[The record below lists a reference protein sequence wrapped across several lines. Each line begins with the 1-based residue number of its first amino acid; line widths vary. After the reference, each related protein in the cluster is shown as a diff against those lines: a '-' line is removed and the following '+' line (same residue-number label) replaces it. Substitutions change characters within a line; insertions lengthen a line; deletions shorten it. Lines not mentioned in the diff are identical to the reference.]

1 MKGRNRNFQILLIL
15 SIIAAAFLGNV
26 LIFSALNTDA
36 LRASAE
42 TETKLLASLLVKS
55 VESRVTPEDIRAGK
69 LPDALAD
76 FQILDSDCFWITGPD
91 GSMYYDRGGG
101 KAFSP
106 PGDASGDSPALWTG
120 RKGMFFLS
128 EDCCMIRPLYGG
140 EFFLTLLHQ
149 GGTFHAIQRRQLS
162 LLLGVDLILMGI
174 MMVLI
179 VNIILKYRREILRY
193 ATTDEL
199 TGLCNRK
206 SFNAL
211 FRDFIN
217 AEHIPEASLF
227 LLDIDFFK
235 QINDN
240 YGHAAGDHALRMLA
254 ERIQVMVRD
263 KKGFAG
269 RWGGDE
275 FIGVL
280 PLPGEEAWNTLCELC
295 RVIEA
300 LRPAEGFRMTISAG
314 VTPVAAGITLAK
326 LSEKADAA
334 LYESK
339 EGGRNRAS
347 LYRGAVAPEAA
358 AVAAK
363 STVEKAIVRAEAFV
377 LPQKA
382 PEHPAE
388 PVQPADAHF
397 GARLMGYIRE
407 HLIRSTI
414 LGVRWMAPF
423 VAGGGILIG
432 LAFLF
437 DAASLDLS
445 TLSLETRAQF
455 GSITATAALLNRIG
469 STTFNFMLPIFA
481 GFMAYGIA
489 GEEAFMAGF
498 VGGYMTIDSRSG
510 FIGAMVAGF
519 AAGVLTTELE
529 QFTGWLPR
537 FIRKAAPIVI
547 YPVFNLLLMQL
558 VSWLIITPV
567 STAAGALFTEL
578 LTAAVQKN
586 SVLAGA
592 LSATMMATDMG
603 GILNKVAYQYGVNGL
618 ALGSTHVMAS
628 VMIGGMVPPIGIFLS
643 MSLFR
648 RKYSEY
654 EWERGPGTLFMGL
667 SFITEGALP
676 YVFTDVFRVIG
687 SSMAGAAVA
696 GGLSMLFG
704 CTLPAPHGGIFVL
717 PVVGHPLLYLIAL
730 GAGSLVTAV
739 ILGLLKKDYNPDDT

>member
-1 MKGRNRNFQILLIL
+1 MKGRTRNFQILLIL
-15 SIIAAAFLGNV
+15 SIIVAAFLGNV

-36 LRASAE
+36 LRSSAE
-42 TETKLLASLLVKS
+42 TETQLLASLLVKNIETHIS
-55 VESRVTPEDIRAGK
+55 PEAIRAGI
-69 LPDALAD
+69 LPKAFED
-76 FQILDSDCFWITGPD
+76 FPQLENTRFWIAVPD
-91 GSMYYDRGGG
+91 GPLLYD
-101 KAFSP
+101 
-106 PGDASGDSPALWTG
+106 SGDDDSLTLPQSASDDGGAFWTG
-120 RKGMFFLS
+120 RESAFFLS
-128 EDCCMIRPLYGG
+128 GNCAVARSLYDG
-140 EFFLTLLHQ
+140 EFLLTLVHH
-149 GGTFHAIQRRQLS
+149 GGSFQAIQRRQLS
-162 LLLGVDLILMGI
+162 LMLGLDMLLMFLIMA
-174 MMVLI
+174 LI
-179 VNIILKYRREILRY
+179 VNVIMKYRREILRY

-211 FRDFIN
+211 FADFMN
-217 AEHIPEASLF
+217 AEPLPEASLF

-240 YGHAAGDHALRMLA
+240 YGHAAGDRALQLLS
-254 ERIQVMVRD
+254 ERIQDMARD
-263 KKGFAG
+263 KRGFAG

-280 PLPGEEAWNTLCELC
+280 PLSGEDAWKALRQLC
-295 RVIEA
+295 RTIEG
-300 LRPAEGFRMTISAG
+300 LTPEEGFRMTISAG
-314 VTPVAAGITLAK
+314 VTPIASGLTLAK

-347 LYRGAVAPEAA
+347 LYRGK
-358 AVAAK
+358 VAAK
-363 STVEKAIVRAEAFV
+363 IKEAVNSAVEKAIVRAESFV
-377 LPQKA
+377 IPQKA
-382 PEHPAE
+382 AERPAE
-388 PVQPADAHF
+388 SVRRSEARFHE
-397 GARLMGYIRE
+397 RLMGYLRE
-407 HLIRSTI
+407 HLIRSAI

-437 DAASLDLS
+437 DAASLDLAS
-445 TLSLETRAQF
+445 LSLETRAQF
-455 GSITATAALLNRIG
+455 GSITAAAALLNRLG
-469 STTFNFMLPIFA
+469 SATFNFMLPVFA

-498 VGGYMTIDSRSG
+498 VGGYMTIDSHSG
-510 FIGAMVAGF
+510 FIGAMAAGF
-519 AAGVLTTELE
+519 AAGVLTNELE
-529 QFTGWLPR
+529 QFTGWLPK

-558 VSWLIITPV
+558 VSGLVITPI
-567 STAAGALFTEL
+567 SAALGGLFTEL
-578 LTAAVQKN
+578 LTTVIQQN
-586 SVLAGA
+586 TVLAGT
-592 LSATMMATDMG
+592 LSGMMMAVDMG

-618 ALGSTHVMAS
+618 ALGYTDVMAS
-628 VMIGGMVPPIGIFLS
+628 VMAGGMVPPIGIFLS
-643 MSLFR
+643 MALFR
-648 RKYSEY
+648 KKYSEY

-687 SSMAGAAVA
+687 SCMAGSAVA
-696 GGLSMLFG
+696 GGLSMLFS

-717 PVVGHPLLYLIAL
+717 PVIGHPLLYAVAL

-739 ILGLLKKDYNPDDT
+739 ILGLWKKERAPDGTP